1 MEKEEHIQLL
11 SIPGKPSVQE
21 VVERIH
27 RNKAKLNDD
36 DDDDDYNDDDNEKEG
51 GDEEEEEE
59 DGDYV
64 VVRKKIMTMIL
75 MSQKPVRKL
84 Q

>member
-36 DDDDDYNDDDNEKEG
+36 DDDDDYDDDDNEKEG
-51 GDEEEEEE
+51 GDEEDEE
-59 DGDYV
+59 DDDYV